1 MAHML
6 GRKFALM
13 LLACA
18 GCGRSIAGGNPDGPK
33 IFAEACAACHGPSG
47 RPPDA
52 MIAGLGVRDLTA
64 AEFRARVTP
73 QLVAHQVRT
82 GSENGKMPAFPPDLL
97 SDAQV
102 RAVAEFVA
110 HDLAP

>member
-18 GCGRSIAGGNPDGPK
+18 GCGRGIAGGNADGPK
-33 IFAEACAACHGPSG
+33 IFAEACAACHGPTG
-47 RPPDA
+47 RPPEA
-52 MIAGLGVRDLTA
+52 MAASLGVRDLTA

-73 QLVAHQVRT
+73 ELVVHQVRT

-102 RAVAEFVA
+102 RAVAAFVA
-110 HDLAP
+110 HDLGP